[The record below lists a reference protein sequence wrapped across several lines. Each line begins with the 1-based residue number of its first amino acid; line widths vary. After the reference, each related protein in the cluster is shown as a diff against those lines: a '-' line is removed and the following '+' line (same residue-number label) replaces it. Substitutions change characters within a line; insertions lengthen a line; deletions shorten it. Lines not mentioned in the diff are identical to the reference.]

1 MRRILLIIAALS
13 ALLPIAAQAQPA
25 QRCFAETDFCIS
37 GAIRAY
43 WERNGGLPVFG
54 YPIGEQHIEQ
64 IEHWSGP
71 VQWFER
77 DRLEDHADQGL
88 GVMAGRLGAAMLD
101 LSWTPWQDFPGALAT
116 PAGCMFF
123 PETSHSLCGPFL
135 AYWRANGGLERF
147 GYPITEPH
155 SELIEGQSYSV
166 QYFERR
172 RMELHPEL
180 TGSPVLL
187 GLLGRATHDL
197 TAPAIAAG
205 FPACRDQII
214 DPLRPAFD
222 RMAGPEILGCPVLFP
237 QIEIPGS
244 YQRFEHGLMI
254 WFAPRPAPPAGAL
267 PPSII
272 TISLPDR
279 QVTLES
285 DTWQSGSDPETP
297 DVGAP
302 PAGLYPPARGFGKLW
317 SEHPELRARLGW
329 ATEPQPLASGVTYQH
344 FSSGLLLRLYGIDT
358 VYALRDS
365 RGPLPHAQLLQP

>member
-1 MRRILLIIAALS
+1 MRRLLLFIAIIS

-25 QRCFAETDFCIS
+25 QRCFAETGFCIS
-37 GAIRAY
+37 GAIRTY

-54 YPIGEQHIEQ
+54 YPIGEQHTETIEN
-64 IEHWSGP
+64 WSGP

-77 DRLEDHADQGL
+77 DRLEDHANQGL
-88 GVMAGRLGAAMLD
+88 GVLAGRLGATLLD
-101 LSWTPWQDFPGALAT
+101 LRWTPWQGFTGAMTT
-116 PAGCMFF
+116 PAGCTFF

-135 AYWRANGGLERF
+135 AYWRAHGGLERF

-155 SELIEGQSYSV
+155 SELIEGQAYNV

-180 TGSPVLL
+180 PGSPVLL
-187 GLLGRATHDL
+187 GLLGRTTRDL
-197 TAPAIAAG
+197 TAPAISAG

-222 RMAGPEILGCPVLFP
+222 HMVGPEILGCPVLFP
-237 QIEIPGS
+237 QIDIPGS
-244 YQRFEHGLMI
+244 YQHFEHGLMI
-254 WFAPRPAPPAGAL
+254 WFAPRPAPPAGSL
-267 PPSII
+267 GRSII
-272 TISLPDR
+272 TISMPDL
-279 QVTLES
+279 QVTLDG

-297 DVGAP
+297 DAGTP
-302 PAGLYPPARGFGKLW
+302 PAGLYAPARGFGKLW
-317 SEHPELRARLGW
+317 SERPELRARLGW
-329 ATEPQPLASGVTYQH
+329 ATEPEPAASRVDYQH
-344 FSSGLLLRLYGIDT
+344 FSSALLLRLYATDT